1 MAFHTHM
8 KKISLFFFFLIC
20 CSQAQAQLKKVLLI
34 GNSYTAY
41 NNLAQ
46 MLSQLSANLG
56 DTLDVF
62 SVNPGGYTFQLH
74 STYAPTLSMIDS
86 MAWDYVVL
94 QEQSQRPAFPQ
105 SQVETEVYPYAR
117 TLDSLIHLNNP
128 CTETVFF
135 MTWGR
140 KYGDVQNCAVWPPV
154 CTFGGMQQLLRDS
167 YVKMGDDNEALV
179 APAGEAWRRSF
190 TADSNI
196 NLWSS
201 DNSHPSL
208 SGSYLT
214 ACVLYST
221 ILRKACSGATWT
233 GGLSAQES
241 AFLQTVADSTV
252 FDSLSTWN
260 VGEYDVLAG
269 FSASANGLQ
278 VQFNNSSSNSTTYSW
293 SFGDGGVSTAASPGH
308 TYAAAGTYTVTL
320 VSANACSSD
329 TFQLNVPVTVTG
341 LGQAVISGA
350 TTGFI
355 VSPNPFRDQVKI
367 SFLDE
372 GSHIVRLYDQQ
383 GRCSGHFSVPG
394 HETKCDLSAY
404 ESGIYIMECIDAKGF
419 VTRLRIV
426 KSNY

>member
-1 MAFHTHM
+1 M
-8 KKISLFFFFLIC
+8 KYRIPSLLVLLFL
-20 CSQAQAQLKKVLLI
+20 STALSAQPRKVLLI

-41 NNLAQ
+41 NNLNQ
-46 MLSQLSANLG
+46 MLAQLAAGKG
-56 DTLDVF
+56 DTLEVF
-62 SVNPGGYTFQLH
+62 AVSPGGYTFQSH
-74 STYAPTLSMIDS
+74 TSYTPTLDMIDS
-86 MAWDYVVL
+86 LPWDFVVL

-105 SQVETEVYPYAR
+105 SQVQTEVYPYAR
-117 TLDSLIHLNNP
+117 ALDSLILLNNP
-128 CTETVFF
+128 CTETVFY

-154 CTFGGMQQLLRDS
+154 CSFTGMQQLLRDS
-167 YVKMGDDNEALV
+167 YVKMADDNDALV
-179 APAGEAWRRSF
+179 APAGEAWKRSWA
-190 TADSNI
+190 ADSSI
-196 NLWSS
+196 NLWVA

-208 SGSYLT
+208 FGSYLT

-221 ILRKACSGATWT
+221 MMRKPSTGSTWL
-233 GGLSAQES
+233 GGLSPAQA
-241 AFLQTVADSTV
+241 AFLQGVADSTV

-329 TFQLNVPVTVTG
+329 TFQLNFPVTVTG
-341 LGQAVISGA
+341 LGQAVIYGA

-394 HETKCDLSAY
+394 HETNCDLSAY